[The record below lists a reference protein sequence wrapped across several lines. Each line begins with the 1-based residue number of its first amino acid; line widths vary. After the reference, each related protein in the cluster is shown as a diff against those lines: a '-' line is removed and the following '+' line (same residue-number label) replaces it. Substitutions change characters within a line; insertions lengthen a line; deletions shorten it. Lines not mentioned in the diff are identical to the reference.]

1 MSGPSPAT
9 SSPGAA
15 PEPGWGGRIAWG
27 LLVAVG
33 AYFVLAGCLL
43 LGQAVGV
50 PWMTYE
56 GAQYVRQFPEEI
68 SEFNRSLEAYIVMV
82 GGIVPG
88 GVFVGYGLLTAAL
101 AYIPFRRGEAWAWWA
116 LLISNLFAFTGILVV
131 LGVIG
136 YRLSSPILLVTLAAF
151 FLFVAG
157 VFLPA
162 AEELEDQESFAEID

>member
-1 MSGPSPAT
+1 MPTVNPT
-9 SSPGAA
+9 R
-15 PEPGWGGRIAWG
+15 PGWGTRFSWV
-27 LLVAVG
+27 LLTIVG
-33 AYFVLAGCLL
+33 GYFVLGGCLL

-68 SEFNRSLEAYIVMV
+68 SEYNRSLEAYIVMV
-82 GGIVPG
+82 GGIAPG

-116 LLISNLFAFTGILVV
+116 LLLSNLFAFTGLLVV

-136 YRLSSPILLVTLAAF
+136 YRLTSPILLATLTAF

-162 AEELEDQESFAEID
+162 AEELEHEEPLFED